1 MHKLLDIIK
10 NNLKKYKM
18 RNRIESHSNQNIGY

>member
-18 RNRIESHSNQNIGY
+18 RNRIESYRNQNTGY